1 MPGYGAALPLRTGN
15 RDGISLLATIG
26 ETIKQN
32 LKMLVLTSPGERMWD
47 PNFGVGM
54 RNYLFEPL
62 TTSTMGKIDSRIRS
76 QVKKYLPYVLID
88 SIRFDSSLTSP
99 DEFSNYLGIE
109 IVYKI
114 KGMSGTDILT
124 VAS

>member
-1 MPGYGAALPLRTGN
+1 MPGYGAALPLRAGT
-15 RDGISLLATIG
+15 RDGISLLATVG

>member
-1 MPGYGAALPLRTGN
+1 MPGYGAALPLRSGT
-15 RDGISLLATIG
+15 RDGISLLATVG

-62 TTSTMGKIDSRIRS
+62 ATSTMGKIDARIKS

-88 SIRFDSSLTSP
+88 SIKFDSSFTSP
-99 DEFSNYLGIE
+99 NEFSNYLGIE

-114 KGMSGTDILT
+114 KGISGTDILT

>member
-1 MPGYGAALPLRTGN
+1 MPGYGAALPLRAGT
-15 RDGISLLATIG
+15 RDGISLLATVG

-54 RNYLFEPL
+54 KNYLFEPL
-62 TTSTMGKIDSRIRS
+62 TTSTMGKIDARIRS
-76 QVKKYLPYVLID
+76 QVKKYLPYVLIT

>member
-1 MPGYGAALPLRTGN
+1 MPGYGAALPLRSGT
-15 RDGISLLATIG
+15 RDGISLLATVG

-62 TTSTMGKIDSRIRS
+62 TTSTMGKIDARIKS

-88 SIRFDSSLTSP
+88 SIKFDSSFTSP
-99 DEFSNYLGIE
+99 NEFSNYLGIE

-114 KGMSGTDILT
+114 KGISGTDILT

>member
-1 MPGYGAALPLRTGN
+1 MPGYGAALPLRAGT
-15 RDGISLLATIG
+15 RDGISLLATVG

-47 PNFGVGM
+47 PNFGVGVKS
-54 RNYLFEPL
+54 YLFEQL
-62 TTSTMGKIDSRIRS
+62 TPSTMGKIDARVRS
-76 QVKKYLPYVLID
+76 QVKKYLPYILID
-88 SIRFDSSLTSP
+88 SIKFDSSLTSP
-99 DEFSNYLGIE
+99 DEFSNYLGIQ
-109 IVYKI
+109 IIYKI

>member
-1 MPGYGAALPLRTGN
+1 MPGYGAALPLRSGT
-15 RDGISLLATIG
+15 RDGISLLATVG

-54 RNYLFEPL
+54 KKYLFEPL
-62 TTSTMGKIDSRIRS
+62 STSTMGKIDARIRS

-88 SIRFDSSLTSP
+88 SIKFDSSFTSP
-99 DEFSNYLGIE
+99 NEFSNYLGIE

-114 KGMSGTDILT
+114 KGISGTDILT